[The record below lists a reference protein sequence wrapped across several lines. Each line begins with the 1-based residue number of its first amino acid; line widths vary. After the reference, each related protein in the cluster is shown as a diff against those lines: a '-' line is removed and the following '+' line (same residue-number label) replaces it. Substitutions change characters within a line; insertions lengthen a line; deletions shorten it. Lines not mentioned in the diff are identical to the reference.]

1 MRTKLKLPRVCV
13 HWRAAQSL
21 CIGGNWERRCVCV
34 DYPRA
39 LDWGSLCELKLEE
52 EAGVSC
58 EGDRKGEGAFI
69 AS

>member
-1 MRTKLKLPRVCV
+1 VRPLARGSIAVYWWELGTKV
-13 HWRAAQSL
+13 
-21 CIGGNWERRCVCV
+21 CVCV